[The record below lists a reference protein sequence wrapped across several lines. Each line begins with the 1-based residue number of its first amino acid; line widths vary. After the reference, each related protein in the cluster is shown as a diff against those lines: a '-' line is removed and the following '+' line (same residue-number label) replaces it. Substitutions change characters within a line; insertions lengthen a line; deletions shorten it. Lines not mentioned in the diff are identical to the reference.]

1 MLTQQGQPLLRVED
15 LTVVYRP
22 SGRTP
27 VAAVSEVGFEVW
39 PGEIVMIVGESGSGK
54 SSIASALI
62 GLSVANAQLTGR
74 IVLNGEEVS
83 HASERTWRRLR
94 GRTVGFVPQDPSL
107 SLDPVK
113 RIGTQVAEALEVHG
127 LPAHEAGKRVTEL
140 LEDVGLGQKHVA
152 ASYPHELSGGM
163 RQRVLVAIGLA
174 NAPPLLIADEPTS
187 GLDVT
192 VQRRLLDH
200 MEQLIRRKGTAVL
213 LITHDLAMAA
223 DRADRIIVMRAGRI
237 VEAGPTRTVFTAPR
251 HPYTAQL
258 INATTR
264 KQPAR
269 THCPTTA
276 ASPILVVEGLT
287 KQFNRGWQDGIRK
300 AVDKVSFEVAR
311 HGTTSIVGESGSGKS
326 TTARIIMRLEAATA
340 GSVRFDGQEILG
352 LTGKA
357 LKEFRQRVQIV
368 QQNPYASLDPRLS
381 IEEIIAEPLYAF
393 SLGDRVTRQMRV
405 RELLDNVGLPER
417 VRTSQ
422 PTALSGGQRQ
432 RVAIARALAIKP
444 ELVVL
449 DEPVSALDA
458 SVQLQILSLLAQL
471 QNELGVSYLCISHDL
486 EMVREI
492 SDHVVVLRRGQ
503 VVEQG
508 SVQAI
513 FESPS
518 DPYTKALLND
528 APGHRHVWGPA
539 AHGQQVKLV

>member
-1 MLTQQGQPLLRVED
+1 M
-15 LTVVYRP
+15 
-22 SGRTP
+22 
-27 VAAVSEVGFEVW
+27 
-39 PGEIVMIVGESGSGK
+39 
-54 SSIASALI
+54 
-62 GLSVANAQLTGR
+62 
-74 IVLNGEEVS
+74 
-83 HASERTWRRLR
+83 
-94 GRTVGFVPQDPSL
+94 
-107 SLDPVK
+107 
-113 RIGTQVAEALEVHG
+113 
-127 LPAHEAGKRVTEL
+127 
-140 LEDVGLGQKHVA
+140 
-152 ASYPHELSGGM
+152 
-163 RQRVLVAIGLA
+163 
-174 NAPPLLIADEPTS
+174 
-187 GLDVT
+187 
-192 VQRRLLDH
+192 
-200 MEQLIRRKGTAVL
+200 
-213 LITHDLAMAA
+213 
-223 DRADRIIVMRAGRI
+223 
-237 VEAGPTRTVFTAPR
+237 
-251 HPYTAQL
+251 
-258 INATTR
+258 
-264 KQPAR
+264 
-269 THCPTTA
+269 
-276 ASPILVVEGLT
+276 
-287 KQFNRGWQDGIRK
+287 
-300 AVDKVSFEVAR
+300 DKVAVEVPR
-311 HGTTSIVGESGSGKS
+311 HGTASIVGESGSGKS

-357 LKEFRQRVQIV
+357 LKEFRRRVQIV
-368 QQNPYASLDPRLS
+368 HQNPYASLDPRLS

-513 FESPS
+513 FESPA